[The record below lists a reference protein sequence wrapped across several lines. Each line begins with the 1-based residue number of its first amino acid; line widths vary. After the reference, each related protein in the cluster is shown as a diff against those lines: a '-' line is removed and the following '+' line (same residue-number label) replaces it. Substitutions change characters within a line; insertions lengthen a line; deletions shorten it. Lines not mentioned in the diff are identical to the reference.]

1 MEHALYWETTG
12 ATKTFTHPLR
22 AEWLATVSRASRVLD
37 YGCGYGRLTAEL
49 ADHGFEQTLGTDISA
64 ALIDRGR
71 RDRPDLRLEVIESP
85 PTIRRPDGSF
95 DLIVLFAV
103 LTCVPGDDDQ
113 RELVAELHRLP
124 APGGLLYVSD
134 LVRQSD
140 ERNRRRYDARGVFT
154 TDDGAVCR
162 HHEVGHLRA
171 LLRDFDLEAEQPIA
185 VTSMNGNPVAGV
197 QLLARRR

>member
-1 MEHALYWETTG
+1 MDHALYWETAG

-22 AEWLATVSRASRVLD
+22 ADWRATVSPDSRVLD

-49 ADHGFEQTLGTDISA
+49 ADHGFEQTLGVDI
-64 ALIDRGR
+64 L
-71 RDRPDLRLEVIESP
+71 
-85 PTIRRPDGSF
+85 
-95 DLIVLFAV
+95 
-103 LTCVPGDDDQ
+103 
-113 RELVAELHRLP
+113 

-171 LLRDFDLEAEQPIA
+171 LMRDFDLEAERPIQ
-185 VTSMNGNPVAGV
+185 VTTMNGNPLAGV